1 MQFFYKKIIF
11 IIMFLVGSPLL
22 CYPALSA
29 ENVQKTG
36 ADDQPAATEGLAP
49 EKEKYE
55 YQLDDRSDPFVPF
68 VAKVVK
74 SKVKND
80 EIVDDEG
87 KELTGMQ
94 LFEPGQLTLVALM
107 QTEENFV
114 GMVQDVSGRGYMLK
128 NGMLIGKRGVITEID
143 SDKITILET
152 AYTRAGR
159 TVKSNIVLSLNKEGD

>member
-1 MQFFYKKIIF
+1 MQFFYKKNILIF
-11 IIMFLVGSPLL
+11 TFLVGSPLL

-29 ENVQKTG
+29 EDAQKTVAG
-36 ADDQPAATEGLAP
+36 DQAAATEELAP

-74 SKVKND
+74 RRVQND
-80 EIVDDEG
+80 EIVDEEE

-94 LFEPGQLTLVALM
+94 LFEPGQLVLVALM
-107 QTEENFV
+107 QTGENFV
-114 GMVQDVSGRGYMLK
+114 GMVQDVSGRGYMLS
-128 NGMLIGKRGVITEID
+128 NGMLIGKRGVITGID
-143 SDKITILET
+143 AEKITILET

-159 TVKSNIVLSLNKEGD
+159 TVKTNIVLSLNKEGD